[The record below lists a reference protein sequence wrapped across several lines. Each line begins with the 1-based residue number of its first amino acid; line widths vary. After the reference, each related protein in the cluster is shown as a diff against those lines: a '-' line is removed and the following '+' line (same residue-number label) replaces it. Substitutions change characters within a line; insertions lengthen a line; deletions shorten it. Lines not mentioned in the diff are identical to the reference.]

1 MVLPQVFFIFD
12 TMEQNY
18 FKDESPEKGMGF
30 IAALVGMLIFFI
42 MGAGIDVDQF
52 LQQREQALAIPDW
65 YFYIIFGI
73 DVLIVLSIILI
84 YFYRKAGIILFPLV
98 TLLHFFSHQYFL
110 STFLYSDVM
119 SLFVFVGIA
128 LLAIIPKWQFFK

>member
-1 MVLPQVFFIFD
+1 MAIPQVFFIFGI
-12 TMEQNY
+12 MEQNY

-30 IAALVGMLIFFI
+30 IMALVGMLIFSI

-52 LQQREQALAIPDW
+52 LQQQEQNLAIPDW

-73 DVLIVLSIILI
+73 DALIVLSVVLI
-84 YFYRKAGIILFPLV
+84 YFYRKVGIILFPLA

-119 SLFVFVGIA
+119 ALFMFVGIA
-128 LLAIIPKWQFFK
+128 LLAIIPKWKFFK